1 MSIDL
6 RDPLYKISLNYLK
19 KEAYSGSGDGI
30 RFMLKKEAAPE
41 GEGDVLEVWIWP
53 EPLSFEKTDE
63 EKRSKKV
70 FSFDKEG
77 LDAAVD
83 MIMGMLSD

>member
-6 RDPLYKISLNYLK
+6 KDPLYRISLNYLK

-30 RFMLKKEAAPE
+30 RFMLKKGAAPE
-41 GEGDVLEVWIWP
+41 GEGEVLELWIWP
-53 EPLSFEKTDE
+53 EPLCFEKTAE
-63 EKRSKKV
+63 EKRSQKL
-70 FSFDKEG
+70 FSFDQEG

-83 MIMGMLSD
+83 MISGL

>member
-6 RDPLYKISLNYLK
+6 RDPLYRISLNYLK
-19 KEAYSGSGDGI
+19 KEAYSGSSDGI
-30 RFMLKKEAAPE
+30 RFMLKKGAAPE
-41 GEGDVLEVWIWP
+41 GEGDVLELWIWP

-63 EKRSKKV
+63 DKRSKKL
-70 FSFDKEG
+70 FSFNSEG
-77 LDAAVD
+77 LENAVD